1 MDFTALTALLAP
13 ALPFLV
19 KGGEKLA
26 EMTAEKIGG
35 AAPELIKSIWER
47 LHGAIEKSPAA
58 QEIVQDLAAS
68 PDDEDHQAALRGKL
82 KKILQADDELA
93 QQLAGLMQEVAQKT
107 ANQAQQLGG
116 GAIAQAAEN
125 AVSATNGAVGVG
137 KDVYGNIN
145 VLNIEAGAITPEQL
159 WEKIGKAKPSV
170 DLDQVTSRYL
180 QNLLDRYQFLDF
192 RGMGI
197 SDRIPLKLPLLQM
210 YVPLKARSETPEG
223 DTWSREMRI
232 AGRKASQQECEA
244 MGERLSDPQPLL
256 QLMRKN
262 DGLIILGDPGAG
274 KTTFLKFLT
283 LTLATG
289 QGKVIGL
296 SQRLPVLVPLSA
308 YANVLA
314 ENDIPLHRFIARYYE
329 ERGVELPLGELLE
342 HALKTGGVLLLLD
355 GLDEVKDLSRRHL
368 VVERVVDFFTFHRRA
383 GNKFLITSRL
393 VGYPEV
399 RPAVEGLAECTL
411 VDLDDE
417 EIEAFIKKWT
427 IALEQAAQGATQV
440 AEFDA
445 AQERDE
451 LLASVRH
458 NPGVRALA
466 ANPLLLTILALMKRQ
481 GITLPERRVEL
492 YQKYVETLLYNWNQA
507 RSLAGRESHRLE
519 VRETLRI
526 LAPLALWMHRTSPGV
541 GLVKEGELHRELEQ
555 ICHNRGAQ
563 DPALEAETF
572 LRDVR
577 EHSGLLLDRGGRQ
590 YGFIHLTFQEYLAG
604 VALAQLGQQGMEPV
618 VKELVAHLADDNWH
632 EVSLLCIGF
641 ISIIQQRDEA
651 AGAVLEALLEQADNT
666 GEAAILAGEAVND
679 VGNEGVPLHS
689 REQVSQALLATLR
702 NDQEISAPRRA
713 EAGKVLGEIGDPRV
727 EVTTLEQMEFCL
739 VAPGPFML
747 GSQAGDQDAYGDELP
762 QQQYDISY
770 PYWIAHYPVTVA
782 QIKVFVRETGFA
794 LGDPDVI
801 SESPNQPVRWVS
813 WHEALAFC
821 QWLTESWR
829 AQGWIDRDH
838 RVTLPSEVEWE
849 KAARGGIAIPEH
861 PLIQPVASLGNTVSL
876 VENKKPS
883 RVYPWGN
890 EPDTDRANFDMEIG
904 QPNSVGCYPAG
915 RSPYGCEELS
925 GNLLEWT
932 RSKWADYPYPAD
944 EKKLREREALSGNDR
959 RVLRGGAFYGG
970 SWSVRCACRDHD
982 DPVGR
987 DDGFGFRV
995 VVSPS
1000 PSLNDDAS
1008 EL

>member
-1 MDFTALTALLAP
+1 MMDFTALAALLAP

-26 EMTAEKIGG
+26 EMSAEKIGG
-35 AAPELIKSIWER
+35 AAPELIQQVWER
-47 LHGAIEKSPAA
+47 LRRAIDNKPAA
-58 QEIVQDLAAS
+58 QDIVLDLATS
-68 PDDEDHQAALRGKL
+68 PDDEDLRVALRGQL
-82 KKILQADDELA
+82 KKILQADHELA
-93 QQLAGLMQEVAQKT
+93 QQLAGLMQEGGQVT
-107 ANQAQQLGG
+107 ANQAQLDGDG
-116 GAIAQAAEN
+116 VIAQAAKN
-125 AVSATNGAVGVG
+125 AVAATKGAVGVG
-137 KDVYGNIN
+137 GNVGGDIT
-145 VLNIEAGAITPEQL
+145 VLNIGAAAISSDQL
-159 WEKIGKAKPSV
+159 WAQIGKPKPRV
-170 DLDQVTSRYL
+170 DLDRVTARYL
-180 QNLLDRYQFLDF
+180 QTLLDRYKYLDF

-210 YVPLKARSETPEG
+210 YVPLKARRETPEG
-223 DTWSREMRI
+223 DTWSRELHI
-232 AGRKASQQECEA
+232 AGRKASRQECEA
-244 MGERLSDPQPLL
+244 MGERLSEPQPLL
-256 QLMRKN
+256 ELIQKN

-289 QGKVIGL
+289 QGEVLGL

-308 YANVLA
+308 YANALA
-314 ENDIPLHRFIARYYE
+314 ESDIPLDRFIARYYE
-329 ERGVELPLGELLE
+329 ERGVELPLGKLLE
-342 HALKTGGVLLLLD
+342 EALKAGGVLLLLD

-399 RPAVEGLAECTL
+399 RPTVDGLAESTL

-417 EIEAFIKKWT
+417 EIESFIEKWT

-451 LLASVRH
+451 LLTSVRH
-458 NPGVRALA
+458 NPGVRTLA

-541 GLVKEGELHRELEQ
+541 GLVKEGELHRELER
-555 ICHNRGAQ
+555 ICRDRGAQ

-572 LRDVR
+572 LRGVR

-604 VALAQLGQQGMEPV
+604 VALAQMGQQGMEPV
-618 VKELVAHLADDNWH
+618 VKELAAHLEDDNWH

-651 AGAVLEALLEQADNT
+651 AGAVLEALLKQADNI

-679 VGNEGVPLHS
+679 VGNEGVPPS
-689 REQVSQALLATLR
+689 CRERVSQALLATLR
-702 NDQEISAPRRA
+702 NDRENSAPRRV
-713 EAGKVLGEIGDPRV
+713 EAGRVLGAIGDPRV
-727 EVTTLEQMEFCL
+727 EVTTLEQMEFCQ
-739 VAPGPFML
+739 VPPGPFLL
-747 GSQAGDQDAYGDELP
+747 GSQADDEDAYEDEQP
-762 QQQYDISY
+762 QQQYDIGY
-770 PYWIAHYPVTVA
+770 PYWIARYPVTVA
-782 QIKVFVRETGFA
+782 QFKVFVGETGFT
-794 LGDPDVI
+794 LGHTDVI
-801 SESPNQPVRWVS
+801 SESLNQPIRWVS

-829 AQGWIDRDH
+829 AQGWIETDH

-849 KAARGGIAIPEH
+849 KAARGGIEILEH
-861 PLIQPVASLGNTVSL
+861 SLIRPIASLGNTVSL
-876 VENKKPS
+876 VENDHPS
-883 RVYPWGN
+883 RIYPWGDKA
-890 EPDTDRANFDMEIG
+890 DTNRANFRIDIEDT
-904 QPNSVGCYPAG
+904 NSVGCYP
-915 RSPYGCEELS
+915 
-925 GNLLEWT
+925 
-932 RSKWADYPYPAD
+932 
-944 EKKLREREALSGNDR
+944 
-959 RVLRGGAFYGG
+959 
-970 SWSVRCACRDHD
+970 
-982 DPVGR
+982 
-987 DDGFGFRV
+987 
-995 VVSPS
+995 
-1000 PSLNDDAS
+1000 
-1008 EL
+1008 